1 MAVKKAVQ
9 RKVKAPVAELHLA
22 LASNTSFDDIVKV
35 LRQTLTIPEL
45 PGFRGCRPCLSGL
58 DRFLIE
64 DVVIRGM
71 R

>member
-1 MAVKKAVQ
+1 MATIKTSK
-9 RKVKAPVAELHLA
+9 RKTGISEIRLSLSSDMPFDKIVATL
-22 LASNTSFDDIVKV
+22 K
-35 LRQTLTIPEL
+35 QTLTLPEL

-64 DVVIRGM
+64 DPAVRGM